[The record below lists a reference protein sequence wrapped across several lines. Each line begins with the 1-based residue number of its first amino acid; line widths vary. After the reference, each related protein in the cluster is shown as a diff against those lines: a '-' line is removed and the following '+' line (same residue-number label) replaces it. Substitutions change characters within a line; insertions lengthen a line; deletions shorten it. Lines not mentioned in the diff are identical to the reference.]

1 MGSKLTNVYGQAAVA
16 SAAEVLRELYPEA
29 YQIDVVKTA
38 ARGSLVAFPSP
49 ADARLLLP
57 TAGKAAA
64 AGLRHAR
71 RPLDRRSKLQ
81 SSLAGLALRTGTAQ
95 RLMGGFHV
103 QCAAGSDS
111 IERLLESV
119 LGRPVVIGIFLGP
132 KRANRKPVLQVLD
145 DRGDLVAIAKVG
157 LTPLTR
163 VLASTEAAALTE
175 LQHRRGTV
183 LTPPEL
189 LYYGEWRGHSVLVQ
203 SPLDLCQAPINID
216 PGVRSAAMRELAYSS
231 GVQTTTWAGSS
242 YLARLQSRVSLLAR
256 SELVQV
262 MQTVIAWLRER
273 PSSVDFGTWHG
284 DWTAW
289 NMAVAGDRAL
299 VWDWERYEHDVPV
312 GFDALHYAFMPALK
326 GRDAETS
333 GLGLLGSAG
342 QILHPFGVAEQVAK
356 EIVISYLMDLA
367 VRYLSDRQADTGVA
381 GGDPAEWLMPV
392 LSTIRIGG
400 VREMDDQH
408 G

>member
-1 MGSKLTNVYGQAAVA
+1 MT
-16 SAAEVLRELYPEA
+16 SAAEVLRELYPDA

-38 ARGSLVAFPSP
+38 ARGNLVAFPSP

-64 AGLRHAR
+64 SGLRHAR

-81 SSLAGLALRTGTAQ
+81 SSLAGVALRTGAAQ

-119 LGRPVVIGIFLGP
+119 LARRVAIGIFLGP
-132 KRANRKPVLQVLD
+132 KRANRKPVLQVID
-145 DRGDLVAIAKVG
+145 ESGDLVAIAKVG

-163 VLASTEAAALTE
+163 ALAATEAAALTE
-175 LQHRRGTV
+175 LQHRRGAV

-189 LYYGEWRGHSVLVQ
+189 LYFGEWRRHSVLVQ
-203 SPLDLCQAPINID
+203 SPLDLCQAPIDID

-242 YLARLQSRVSLLAR
+242 YLARLQSRASVLAH

-262 MQTVIAWLRER
+262 MEAVIGWLRES

-326 GRDAETS
+326 SRAAETS
-333 GLGLLGSAG
+333 GPRLLGSAG
-342 QILHPFGVAEQVAK
+342 QILRPFGVDEQIAK
-356 EIVISYLMDLA
+356 EIAISYLMDLA

-381 GGDPAEWLMPV
+381 GGDPAEWLMPA
-392 LSTIRIGG
+392 LSTVRIGG
-400 VREMDDQH
+400 CQRN

>member
-1 MGSKLTNVYGQAAVA
+1 MTNVNGQVAVT
-16 SAAEVLRELYPEA
+16 SAAEVLRELYPDA

-38 ARGSLVAFPSP
+38 ARGNLVAFPSP

-57 TAGKAAA
+57 TGGKAAA
-64 AGLRHAR
+64 SGLRHAR

-81 SSLAGLALRTGTAQ
+81 SSLAGIALRTGAAQ

-119 LGRPVVIGIFLGP
+119 LARRVAIGIFLGP
-132 KRANRKPVLQVLD
+132 KRANRKPVLQVID
-145 DRGDLVAIAKVG
+145 ESGDLVAIAKVG

-163 VLASTEAAALTE
+163 ALAATEAAALTE
-175 LQHRRGTV
+175 LQHRRGAV

-189 LYYGEWRGHSVLVQ
+189 LYFGEWRRHSVLVQ
-203 SPLDLCQAPINID
+203 SPLDLCQAPIDID

-242 YLARLQSRVSLLAR
+242 YLARLQSRVSVLAH

-262 MQTVIAWLRER
+262 MEAVIGWLRES

-326 GRDAETS
+326 SRAAETS
-333 GLGLLGSAG
+333 GPRLLGSAG
-342 QILHPFGVAEQVAK
+342 QILRPFGVDEQIAK
-356 EIVISYLMDLA
+356 EIAISYLMDLA

-381 GGDPAEWLMPV
+381 GGDPAEWLMPA
-392 LSTIRIGG
+392 LSSVRIGG
-400 VREMDDQH
+400 CQRN